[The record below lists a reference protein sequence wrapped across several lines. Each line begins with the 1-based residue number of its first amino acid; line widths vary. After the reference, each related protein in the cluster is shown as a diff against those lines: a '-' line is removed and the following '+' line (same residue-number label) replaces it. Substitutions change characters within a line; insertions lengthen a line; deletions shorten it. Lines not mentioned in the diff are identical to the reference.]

1 MHALL
6 TPLLAALLLP
16 QDELR
21 WWKGNTHTHTVL
33 CGHADSTP
41 EAVAKWYHDRGWN
54 FLVLSEHN
62 KFIDPATVKLPENA
76 RADFLLVPGEE
87 ITGPKT
93 IHTTAFGVR
102 ELVPWGFD
110 SSQKHAIVQ
119 NHVAVARAAG
129 GEAIVNHPNFKDA
142 LVFEDLRPVKDLK
155 FFELYNGHP
164 TVFNFGS
171 AKNPPTEVLWADLL
185 DAGNRIYGVSSDDA
199 HHFQKWAAKE
209 SNPGRGWIFV
219 RAKELSTEALLA
231 AMRAGDFYASSGV
244 VLQELRIDAQSY
256 RVRIDEAATARELAS
271 EILYGHVT
279 PRGENDARAPE
290 GWKIELVGPANR
302 VLATELGTS
311 AEFPRSAEHAYL
323 RVRITRWRPAKDGGL
338 ESFYAWTQPAFRAE
352 AESFPTPPTKKG
364 LQVQMADD
372 ALSLGIRHAAFNA
385 QLGHLLTTSANTN
398 ASANFAVES
407 EGQRFYW
414 QEDALRALDEQV
426 RPFSNA
432 GAVVYLILLAR
443 KTGDAAID
451 RLLLHP
457 GMRADSPNQLG
468 AFRSTDEPGREAL
481 RTLLR
486 ALARRYAARSPH
498 GTVHGWIVGN
508 EVNSHRWW
516 YDLGPADLATVAD
529 AYERAVRA
537 AHEAITAENP
547 AARIYLSLEHHWNER
562 YAAGSELE
570 AVPGRALLVQF
581 ASLARERG
589 DFGWHLAFHPYPE
602 NLFEPRTWLDQSAT
616 PSDDS
621 ARITFKNLEV
631 LTQFLERAELRFG
644 GEPRRVILSEQG
656 FHAPEREHG
665 ERDQAAAF
673 AYAWQKV
680 QALPGID
687 ALILHRHVDHAHEG
701 GLNLGL
707 WTRREGS
714 VCTPERKRALYEV
727 YRDCDGPRSA
737 EALRFALPVIG
748 VASWSEI
755 DPLPR

>member
-1 MHALL
+1 MMLLPFLALAFL
-6 TPLLAALLLP
+6 TPTP
-16 QDELR
+16 QEEAR

-41 EAVAKWYHDRGWN
+41 EAVAQWYHDRGWN

-62 KFIDPATVKLPENA
+62 KFIDPATVKLPANA

-93 IHTTAFGVR
+93 IHTSAFGIR

-110 SSQKHAIVQ
+110 SSQKRDIVQ
-119 NHVAVARAAG
+119 NHVDGARAAG
-129 GEAIVNHPNFKDA
+129 GEAILNHPNFQDA
-142 LVFEDLRPVKDLK
+142 LVFDDLREVRGLR

-164 TVFNFGS
+164 TVYNFGS
-171 AKNPPTEVLWADLL
+171 KKNPPTEVLWADLL
-185 DAGNRIYGVSSDDA
+185 DAGHRTYGVSSDDA
-199 HHFQKWAAKE
+199 HTFQKWAAKE

-219 RAKELSTEALLA
+219 RSKQLSTEALLA
-231 AMRAGDFYASSGV
+231 ALRAGDFYASSGV
-244 VLQELRIDAQSY
+244 VLSELHIDAQSY
-256 RVRIDEAATARELAS
+256 RVRIDEAATANELAS

-279 PRGENDARAPE
+279 PRAENDARTAE

-311 AEFPRSAEHAYL
+311 AAFPRTSEHAYL
-323 RVRITRWRPAKDGGL
+323 RVRITRWRPAKNGGI
-338 ESFYAWTQPAFRAE
+338 ESFYAWTQPAFA
-352 AESFPTPPTKKG
+352 ADLESFPDPGTKKG
-364 LQVQMADD
+364 LQVQLPDD
-372 ALSLGIRHAAFNA
+372 ALALGVRHAAFNA
-385 QLGHLLTTSANTN
+385 QLGHLLTTSVGDAL
-398 ASANFAVES
+398 AVES
-407 EGQRFYW
+407 DGQRFFW
-414 QEDALRALDEQV
+414 REEALRALDEQV
-426 RPFSNA
+426 RTFSSA

-468 AFRSTDEPGREAL
+468 AFRSTDEPGRSAL

-486 ALARRYAARSPH
+486 QLAQRYARDSAH

-537 AHEAITAENP
+537 AHEAITAEHP
-547 AARIYLSLEHHWNER
+547 SARIYLSLEHHWNER

-570 AVPGRALLVQF
+570 AVPGRALLERF
-581 ASLARERG
+581 AALARERG

-602 NLFEPRTWLDQSAT
+602 NLFEPRTWLDRSAT
-616 PSDDS
+616 PDADS

-631 LTQFLERAELRFG
+631 LTQFLERGELRFG

-665 ERDQAAAF
+665 ERDQAAGF

-680 QALPGID
+680 QSLPGID

-707 WTRREGS
+707 WTRRADS
-714 VCTPERKRALYEV
+714 VCTPERQRALYDV
-727 YRDCDGPRSA
+727 FRDCDGPRSE

-748 VASWSEI
+748 IASWNELRS
-755 DPLPR
+755 PRH